1 MAARAVPTVERS
13 LLSAT
18 WRVGTALGGLLAVK
32 KILLGQVW
40 KKDDTTDTYLVT
52 KLYNEVFSTFA
63 VLRKVGGEDILRVKV
78 EKQGDSAL
86 LRGFTYTQDSQDF

>member
-1 MAARAVPTVERS
+1 
-13 LLSAT
+13 
-18 WRVGTALGGLLAVK
+18 LAVK

-40 KKDDTTDTYLVT
+40 KKDDTNDTYLVT

-63 VLRKVGGEDILRVKV
+63 MLRKVGGEEILRVKV
-78 EKQGDSAL
+78 EKQGDSSL